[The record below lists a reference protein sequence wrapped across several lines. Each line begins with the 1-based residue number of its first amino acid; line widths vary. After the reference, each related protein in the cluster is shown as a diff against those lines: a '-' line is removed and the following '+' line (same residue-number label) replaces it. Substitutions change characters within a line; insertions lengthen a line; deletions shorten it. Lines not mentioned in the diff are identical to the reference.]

1 MMVSNLCSTVA
12 SQQRKSL
19 SEQVESFWQ
28 VYSLIR
34 NSFHNLVRVKTYL
47 CERLLL
53 LMLLTFV
60 SDS

>member
-19 SEQVESFWQ
+19 SEKVESFWQ
-28 VYSLIR
+28 VYSLVR
-34 NSFHNLVRVKTYL
+34 NSFHYLVQVKTYL
-47 CERLLL
+47 SERLLL